1 MGAPSPGRSA
11 RIDALR
17 GFAVFGILLI
27 NVWGFVYGYTA
38 LRYGVVEASATG
50 ADRLAIFF
58 AAAFAEQ
65 KFYPIFSFL
74 FGAGFALQMRSLE
87 EKSGL
92 DTAKKIYLRRLKWL
106 LVIGLVH
113 GTLLWFGDILTAYAL
128 TGFWL
133 LTRAGQTLAGTLRS
147 LRIAIIVNA
156 FVLLL
161 TAILI
166 AAIAT
171 MEDYGAETAA
181 EALLANDVYS
191 SGGWSEVARAR
202 LSDFGANI
210 GGFWLFVPR
219 IALLFLFGVATVQ
232 LGWLTHPELH
242 RAVWRRILL
251 TGLFVALPFNVWWG
265 YEALGWALDPEM
277 NTRSM
282 HGASFL
288 LDLTGPALGAAYVA
302 VFMLA
307 GERVMGV
314 VSGWLTPVGRM
325 ALTNY
330 LMQSALCG
338 VLLPAYGLGLGAVLS
353 RAQLMLV
360 WVSIVVIQVLFSRW
374 WLARHEQGPM
384 EALWRRYTYRE

>member
-1 MGAPSPGRSA
+1 MRAPSPNRSA

-27 NVWGFVYGYTA
+27 NLWGFVYGYTA
-38 LRYGVVEASATG
+38 LRYGVIDPSATSG
-50 ADRLAIFF
+50 DRLAVFF

-87 EKSGL
+87 DKSGL
-92 DTAKKIYLRRLKWL
+92 DAAKKIYLRRLKWL
-106 LVIGLVH
+106 LVVGLLH

-133 LTRAGQTLAGTLRS
+133 LTRAGEALSGTLRS
-147 LRIAIIVNA
+147 LRIALIVNA
-156 FVLLL
+156 NVLLL

-166 AAIAT
+166 AAIAS
-171 MEDYGAETAA
+171 MEEYGAETAA
-181 EALLANDVYS
+181 EALLANDVYA
-191 SGGWSEVARAR
+191 SGGWIEVARAR
-202 LSDFGANI
+202 LSDFASNI

-251 TGLFVALPFNVWWG
+251 IGILVALPFNAWWG
-265 YEALGWALDPEM
+265 YEALSWALDPEV

-282 HGASFL
+282 HVASYL
-288 LDLTGPALGAAYVA
+288 LDLSGPALGAAYVA

-307 GERVMGV
+307 GERVAGV
-314 VSGWLTPVGRM
+314 VSRWLSPVGRM

-338 VLLPAYGLGLGAVLS
+338 VVLPAYGLGLGAVLS

-360 WVSIVVIQVLFSRW
+360 WAGIVVLQILFSRW
-374 WLARHEQGPM
+374 WLARHDQGPM
-384 EALWRRYTYRE
+384 EALWRRYTYRH